1 MGRRNKLE
9 DGDESL
15 SLRIDGYRFSRSKP
29 SQDYKK
35 HQEQFREVWLAIYND
50 ELLRK
55 GCLVSSALIRTRV
68 KFDMDIVRLYLKVL
82 DKVGRIEI
90 DGPKIK
96 LGEKYIDKRPEE
108 KPKCRSLAWGGAH
121 FDIQKANHFDE
132 KPMSELEPNNIVAF
146 QLEKYNS
153 VEAILAKINSIQA
166 GRYYIETIEPSIL
179 YPALK
184 RSDKISITGDEI
196 CMIL

>member
-29 SQDYKK
+29 SLDYKK

-50 ELLRK
+50 EMLRK

-68 KFDMDIVRLYLKVL
+68 KIDMDVIRVYLKVL
-82 DKVGRIEI
+82 DRVGRIET
-90 DGPKIK
+90 DKSKIK
-96 LGEKYIDKRPEE
+96 LGEKYVDKRPEE
-108 KPKCRSLAWGGAH
+108 KPQHRSLAWGGAH
-121 FDIQKANHFDE
+121 FNIQKANHFGQ
-132 KPMSELEPNNIVAF
+132 KPLAELEPNNIVAF
-146 QLEKYNS
+146 QLEMHNS

-166 GRYYIETIEPSIL
+166 GRYYIETIESSIL